1 MIWQLFELATISWFK
16 KRIVSQEWGSTVF
29 ITFTV
34 FYQQTLEIYQTL
46 VHQKKNVY
54 TKNWWKHAKC
64 TLLMFPEKFSKCF
77 VNAYSCLSLQQQKWN
92 YSVTPQVL
100 V

>member
-46 VHQKKNVY
+46 VHQKKYILKIGENMLNALFWCFLKNSQNV
-54 TKNWWKHAKC
+54 
-64 TLLMFPEKFSKCF
+64 L
-77 VNAYSCLSLQQQKWN
+77 
-92 YSVTPQVL
+92 
-100 V
+100 